1 MTKKNITKRSLML
14 SGLSLFICISMLI
27 GSTFAWFTDGVSSMR
42 NIITA
47 GNLDVELL
55 ANGQPVDQ
63 TTKLFDEVE
72 LWEPGVIVY
81 ENLQVVNRGTL
92 ALKYEMQ
99 MIFGGE
105 NDFNGHKLSEVLQ
118 IAVVDKIED
127 GADRES
133 VVAAAKASDT
143 CGSLSDFFMSG
154 TLEGKTSDT
163 EKGVVI
169 FWEPQ
174 GAAIDNLYNVN
185 NGQSTYDG
193 QPLNIE
199 FGVSLRATQAVSE
212 SDSFGNDYDKD
223 AQFPEFEGNF
233 KASVKISGKV
243 GADNKLTEAVTI
255 GKTNGIN
262 AIVPAGTLLNGGVTK
277 LTLTVDTTNRSNNIE
292 MNRGQ
297 VSRSLDV
304 HIEGISEENTVPA
317 TIGLGVVMPVGLKDT
332 SVEIYHV
339 ENGTPV
345 KMTAVDTLTAH
356 NQFIYNDENGEMTV
370 NMATFSEV
378 TAVVDAGDS
387 WNGSRDTSW
396 YNTTD
401 KEFTITTEEQFA
413 GFAAIVGGMA
423 DGIEQDE
430 FTGKTVKLG
439 ANLDLGGDNG
449 KVWYP
454 IGYYNNLKSYEKVSG
469 GSVTSGFESFEGTFD
484 GQDHT
489 ISNIYQNTWDMFG
502 DYNNGYQG
510 TPNHYKDGMGIFG
523 FVYNGTVK
531 NLTVNN
537 FQSDGELCTTGV
549 VAAYASGSSDFEN
562 INIVNSNPRA
572 YNVPNGG
579 VVGYAYYNEGATNV
593 INFNNVNVGTSNKI
607 TALWG
612 SWDVGC
618 GGILGRVNGA
628 TTVNMTNCEVGAE
641 IDVFN
646 DVCGNY
652 QYYQYR
658 YSGMLVGTV
667 GGDSDPKAG
676 PETVNF
682 SNVKVYIGNWAD
694 YYYCEF
700 EKNSQGSYTDDF
712 QFSRVEKSDINFDPN
727 TNLPYKENLRPCRHQ
742 HIKEEDKMGLYL
754 PFNQLYTGYG
764 WGSSP
769 ELITKYG
776 EEVNG
781 VTVYRSF
788 YSVTYM
794 TSDGKTVL
802 DVAYQTVG
810 ERTDSKIWADEYTVK
825 SSSISTPASNQKFNG
840 WRNSSSVVKTKIDA
854 GNRDDIVLY
863 ESWDNPFM
871 ARFVD
876 INGNVIYSE
885 AFYSDDKT
893 IAEPAVP
900 KIEGYTGQWE
910 EYQTRINAL
919 NGDVT
924 IHPIYLPVSDQGSNN
939 QEIVDSATTAKDVFA
954 ALTAGKSV
962 IMNGD
967 IVGNGKDELG
977 LTGGKVNLCEISG
990 KKTSLNL
997 NTFELTCNFDHNAN
1011 KSWHIFDVND
1021 GGTLT
1026 IGGGI
1031 NREGTLKMNLK
1042 DVKSVCYVFALDS
1055 TSTLVL
1061 EAGVTIEINYPT
1073 TAADQVFAFML
1084 GDKKETFENYDG
1096 IYVDKT
1102 TSGVLRI
1109 TVGVT
1114 TTINGNTTN

>member
-14 SGLSLFICISMLI
+14 SGLSLLICISMLI
-27 GSTFAWFTDGVSSMR
+27 GSTFAWFTDSVSSMR
-42 NIITA
+42 NVITA
-47 GNLDVELL
+47 GNLDIELL

-72 LWEPGVIVY
+72 FWEPGVVVY
-81 ENLQVVNRGTL
+81 ENLQVVNKGTL

-105 NDFNGHKLSEVLQ
+105 NDFNGHKLSEVLKVSV
-118 IAVVDKIED
+118 IDKVQD

-133 VVAAAKASDT
+133 VLAAAKASTD
-143 CGSLSDFFMSG
+143 CGTLADFFMSG
-154 TLEGKTSDT
+154 MLEGKAFDV

-169 FWEPQ
+169 FWEP
-174 GAAIDNLYNVN
+174 GANDNLYNVN
-185 NGQSTYDG
+185 NGQSTSNG
-193 QPLNIE
+193 QPLSVE

-223 AQFPEFEGNF
+223 GQFPEFPGNF
-233 KASVKISGKV
+233 RASVRVGNKV
-243 GADNKLTEAVTI
+243 DASNKLTEDVII
-255 GKTNGIN
+255 GNTKGIN
-262 AIVPAGTLLNGGVTK
+262 AIVPAGTLLKEGVKK
-277 LTLTVDTTNRSNNIE
+277 LTLTVDVTNRSKNIE
-292 MNRGQ
+292 MVGGQ

-317 TIGLGVVMPVGLKDT
+317 TIDLGVVMPIGLKDS
-332 SVEIYHV
+332 SVAIYHV

-356 NQFIYNDENGEMTV
+356 NQFVYNADSGEMSV
-370 NMATFSEV
+370 SMATFSEV
-378 TAVVDAGDS
+378 TAVVAVDDP
-387 WNGSRDTSW
+387 WDGSRDTSW

-413 GFAAIVGGMA
+413 GFGAIVGGMA

-430 FTGKTVKLG
+430 FVGKTVKLG
-439 ANLDLGGDNG
+439 ANLDLGGLQN

-454 IGYYNNLKSYEKVSG
+454 IGYYNSTKSYTKVSG
-469 GSVTSGFESFEGTFD
+469 GSVSSDVYSFEGTFD
-484 GQDHT
+484 GQGYT

-537 FQSDGELCTTGV
+537 FQSDGEFCTTGV
-549 VAAYASGSSDFEN
+549 VAAYASGNSKFEN
-562 INIVNSNPRA
+562 ITITNSNPRA

-593 INFNNVNVGTSNKI
+593 INFTNVKVDTSNKI

-658 YSGMLVGTV
+658 YAGMLIGTV
-667 GGDSDPKAG
+667 GPDSDPKSG
-676 PETVNF
+676 PEKVNF
-682 SNVKVYIGNWAD
+682 ENVKVYIGNWAD

-700 EKNSQGSYTDDF
+700 EKNSQGSYTDDY
-712 QFSRVEKSDINFDPN
+712 QFSRVEKNEIVFDEE
-727 TNLPYKENLRPCRHQ
+727 TNLPKSCTHTHQ
-742 HIKEEDKMGLYL
+742 GTEDKLAVYL

-776 EEVNG
+776 EDVNG

-794 TSDGKTVL
+794 TADGKEVL
-802 DVAYQTVG
+802 DVEYVTEG
-810 ERTDSKIWADEYTVK
+810 ERSDSKIWADLYEIEKILPDV
-825 SSSISTPASNQKFNG
+825 SSSQQFNG
-840 WRNSSSVVKTKIDA
+840 WVNAGSVAIDEIPA
-854 GNRDDIVLY
+854 GNRNNIVLFA
-863 ESWDNPFM
+863 SWTSPYT

-876 INGNVIYSE
+876 HNGNVIYSE
-885 AFYSDDKT
+885 SFKKGATKLQF
-893 IAEPAVP
+893 VP
-900 KIEGYTGQWE
+900 DPPVFEGFNSTWE
-910 EYQTRINAL
+910 SYDLSNA
-919 NGDVT
+919 
-924 IHPIYLPVSDQGSNN
+924 
-939 QEIVDSATTAKDVFA
+939 K
-954 ALTAGKSV
+954 
-962 IMNGD
+962 GD
-967 IVGNGKDELG
+967 I
-977 LTGGKVNLCEISG
+977 TIRP
-990 KKTSLNL
+990 
-997 NTFELTCNFDHNAN
+997 
-1011 KSWHIFDVND
+1011 IFDVN
-1021 GGTLT
+1021 
-1026 IGGGI
+1026 GGI
-1031 NREGTLKMNLK
+1031 IRLTPVYNSVDNSLEYYKVTGVNVSDDNINVVIPSELNGVPIIEISDNAFAEFDNITTVKIPTSITYLGADAFADEENKPWYQGGSLKYEQITFLYEGTYEQWQSITK
-1042 DVKSVCYVFALDS
+1042 DPEWDRYVGEGSRIYFLADGTYS
-1055 TSTLVL
+1055 EETASNGTWSEKDRVWSAPQ
-1061 EAGVTIEINYPT
+1061 AGTYNP
-1073 TAADQVFAFML
+1073 
-1084 GDKKETFENYDG
+1084 
-1096 IYVDKT
+1096 
-1102 TSGVLRI
+1102 
-1109 TVGVT
+1109 
-1114 TTINGNTTN
+1114 

>member
-14 SGLSLFICISMLI
+14 SGLSLLICISMLI
-27 GSTFAWFTDGVSSMR
+27 GSTFALFTDSVSSMR
-42 NIITA
+42 NVITA
-47 GNLDVELL
+47 GNLDIELL

-72 LWEPGVIVY
+72 FWEPGVVVY
-81 ENLQVVNRGTL
+81 ENLQVVNKGTL

-99 MIFGGE
+99 MIFWGE
-105 NDFNGHKLSEVLQ
+105 NDFNGHKLSEVLKVSV
-118 IAVVDKIED
+118 IDKVQD

-133 VVAAAKASDT
+133 VLAAAKASAD
-143 CGSLSDFFMSG
+143 CGTLSDFFMSG
-154 TLEGKTSDT
+154 ALEGKTSDV

-185 NGQSTYDG
+185 NGQSTSDG
-193 QPLNIE
+193 QPLSIE
-199 FGVSLRATQAVSE
+199 FGVSLRAAQAVSE

-223 AQFPEFEGNF
+223 AQFPEFKGNF
-233 KASVKISGKV
+233 RASVRVGNKV
-243 GADNKLTEAVTI
+243 DADNKLTEDVTI

-262 AIVPAGTLLNGGVTK
+262 AIVPAGTLLKDGVKK
-277 LTLTVDTTNRSNNIE
+277 LTLTADTTNRSQNIE
-292 MNRGQ
+292 MSRGQ

-317 TIGLGVVMPVGLKDT
+317 TIDLGVVMPIGLKDS

-356 NQFIYNDENGEMTV
+356 NQFIYNDENGEMAIS
-370 NMATFSEV
+370 MATFSEV

-423 DGIEQDE
+423 DGIAQDE
-430 FTGKTVKLG
+430 FAGKTVKLG
-439 ANLDLGGDNG
+439 ANLDLGGLQN

-454 IGYYNNLKSYEKVSG
+454 IGYYNSTKSYTKVSG
-469 GSVTSGFESFEGTFD
+469 GSVSSDVYSFEGTFD
-484 GQDHT
+484 GQKYT

-502 DYNNGYQG
+502 DYNDGYQG

-531 NLTVNN
+531 DLTVNN
-537 FQSDGELCTTGV
+537 FQSDGEFCTTGV
-549 VAAYASGSSDFEN
+549 VAAYASGSSNFEN
-562 INIVNSNPRA
+562 ITITNSNPRA

-593 INFNNVNVGTSNKI
+593 INFNNVKVDTSNKI

-658 YSGMLVGTV
+658 YAGMLIGTV
-667 GGDSDPKAG
+667 GGDTNPKAG

-682 SNVKVYIGNWAD
+682 SNVKVYIGSWAD

-712 QFSRVEKSDINFDPN
+712 QFSRVEKNDINFDPA
-727 TNLPYKENLRPCRHQ
+727 TNLPYRDNLRPCRHQ
-742 HIKEEDKMGLYL
+742 HTEREDKMGLYL
-754 PFNQLYTGYG
+754 PFDQIYTGYG

-769 ELITKYG
+769 VKAAE
-776 EEVNG
+776 G
-781 VTVYRSF
+781 VTVEYAF

-794 TSDGKTVL
+794 TADGSKVL
-802 DVAYQTVG
+802 ATEYAIGG
-810 ERTDSKIWADEYTVK
+810 ERSDTKLWANKYTVK
-825 SSSISTPASNQKFNG
+825 GDSISLAGANQEFNG
-840 WRNSSSVVKTKIDA
+840 WRNSDSVAVEEIAA
-854 GNRDDIVLY
+854 GNRNDIVLY
-863 ESWDNPFM
+863 ESWTNPYM

-876 INGNVIYSE
+876 IDGNVIYSE
-885 AFYSDDKT
+885 EFKSGDTT
-893 IAEPAVP
+893 ISEPAVP

-939 QEIVDSATTAKDVFA
+939 QEIVDSATTAKELFA

-977 LTGGKVNLCEISG
+977 LTGGNVNLCEISG
-990 KKTSLNL
+990 KNSSLNL
-997 NTFELTCNFDHNAN
+997 NTFELTCNFNHNAN

-1026 IGGGI
+1026 IDGGI
-1031 NREGTLKMNLK
+1031 NREGTLKMNLEN
-1042 DVKSVCYVFALDS
+1042 VKSDCYLFALDS

-1073 TAADQVFAFML
+1073 NAANKVFAFKL
-1084 GDKKETFENYDG
+1084 GDKIETFENYDG

-1109 TVGVT
+1109 IVGVT
-1114 TTINGNTTN
+1114 TTIKGNTTN

>member
-14 SGLSLFICISMLI
+14 SGLSLLICISMLI
-27 GSTFAWFTDGVSSMR
+27 GSTFAWFTDSVSSMR

-47 GNLDVELL
+47 GNLDIELL

-72 LWEPGVIVY
+72 FWEPGVVVY
-81 ENLQVVNRGTL
+81 ENLQVVNKGAL

-118 IAVVDKIED
+118 IAVIGKIEN

-143 CGSLSDFFMSG
+143 CGSLNDFFMSG
-154 TLEGKTSDT
+154 TLEANTADT

-174 GAAIDNLYNVN
+174 GADSDNLYNVN
-185 NGQSTYDG
+185 NGQSTSDG
-193 QPLNIE
+193 EPLHIE
-199 FGVSLRATQAVSE
+199 FGVNLRATQAVSE
-212 SDSFGNDYDKD
+212 SDSFSNDYDKD
-223 AQFPEFEGNF
+223 AQFPEIKGKFR
-233 KASVKISGKV
+233 ASVRVGNKV
-243 GADNKLTEAVTI
+243 DADNKLTEDVTI

-262 AIVPAGTLLNGGVTK
+262 AIVPAGTLLKDGVKK
-277 LTLTVDTTNRSNNIE
+277 LTLTVDTTNRSQNIE
-292 MNRGQ
+292 MSRGQ

-317 TIGLGVVMPVGLKDT
+317 TIDLGVVMPIGFKDS

-356 NQFIYNDENGEMTV
+356 NQFIYNDENGEMAIS
-370 NMATFSEV
+370 MATFSEV

-423 DGIEQDE
+423 DGIAQDE
-430 FTGKTVKLG
+430 FAGKTVKLG
-439 ANLDLGGDNG
+439 ANLDLGGLQNTP
-449 KVWYP
+449 WYP
-454 IGYYNNLKSYEKVSG
+454 IGYYNSTKSYTKVSG
-469 GSVTSGFESFEGTFD
+469 DSVSSDVYSFEGTFD
-484 GQDHT
+484 GQGHT

-537 FQSDGELCTTGV
+537 FQSDGEFCTTGV
-549 VAAYASGSSDFEN
+549 VAAYASGSSNFEN
-562 INIVNSNPRA
+562 ITITNSNPRA

-579 VVGYAYYNEGATNV
+579 VVGYAYDNEGATNV
-593 INFNNVNVGTSNKI
+593 INFNNVNVDTSNKI

-658 YSGMLVGTV
+658 YAGMLIGTV
-667 GGDSDPKAG
+667 GPDSNPKSG
-676 PETVNF
+676 PEKVYF
-682 SNVKVYIGNWAD
+682 ENVKVYIGNWAD

-700 EKNSQGSYTDDF
+700 EKNSQGSYTDDY
-712 QFSRVEKSDINFDPN
+712 QFSRVEKNEILFDEK
-727 TNLPYKENLRPCRHQ
+727 TNLPKSCTHTHQ
-742 HIKEEDKMGLYL
+742 GTEDKLAVYL

-794 TSDGKTVL
+794 TADGKTVL
-802 DVAYQTVG
+802 ATDYVTTG
-810 ERTDSKIWADEYTVK
+810 ERSDSKIWADEYTVREGA
-825 SSSISTPASNQKFNG
+825 ISTPEGTNTVFKYWVNAGSKET
-840 WRNSSSVVKTKIDA
+840 KTIPA
-854 GNRDDIVLY
+854 GNRNNVVLF
-863 ESWDNPFM
+863 ESWTNPYT

-876 INGNVIYSE
+876 QFGNVVHTTTFTSE
-885 AFYSDDKT
+885 NRT
-893 IAEPAVP
+893 ITDIPAVP
-900 KIEGYTGQWE
+900 HIEGFVGVWE
-910 EYQTRINAL
+910 DYQDKLNSADGDITIKPVYSLEGAQIKLMPVDKDNDGKTDQYYVIGVDVSGNDDVDVPAYL
-919 NGDVT
+919 NG
-924 IHPIYLPVSDQGSNN
+924 IPITQISDGAFSDFSDIRDIDLPGTLEYIGADAFADKETNWLGRYKYETVQIFFDGTKAEWDALVDKSDANWDRYVGNTSVVVCKKENPIGYYRLNCDYHWRTGEKQNAEWVWVSDAYERPSYN
-939 QEIVDSATTAKDVFA
+939 
-954 ALTAGKSV
+954 
-962 IMNGD
+962 
-967 IVGNGKDELG
+967 
-977 LTGGKVNLCEISG
+977 
-990 KKTSLNL
+990 
-997 NTFELTCNFDHNAN
+997 
-1011 KSWHIFDVND
+1011 
-1021 GGTLT
+1021 
-1026 IGGGI
+1026 
-1031 NREGTLKMNLK
+1031 
-1042 DVKSVCYVFALDS
+1042 
-1055 TSTLVL
+1055 
-1061 EAGVTIEINYPT
+1061 
-1073 TAADQVFAFML
+1073 
-1084 GDKKETFENYDG
+1084 ET
-1096 IYVDKT
+1096 K
-1102 TSGVLRI
+1102 
-1109 TVGVT
+1109 
-1114 TTINGNTTN
+1114 